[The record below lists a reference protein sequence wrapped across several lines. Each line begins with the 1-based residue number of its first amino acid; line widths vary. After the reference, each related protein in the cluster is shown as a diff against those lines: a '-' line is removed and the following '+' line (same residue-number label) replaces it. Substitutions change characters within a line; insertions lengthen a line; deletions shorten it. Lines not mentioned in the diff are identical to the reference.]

1 MERIVLE
8 SPVERRS
15 ASEPAFPMSSKSDLQ
30 MNSRRALLAVLIAG
44 GQSLPVSAGCFDW
57 LFGCK
62 TTPQPTPFAVG
73 VMPQTTIT
81 PLGPPVPV
89 GQPFITTPQ
98 TSMGFVQPMGGAVA
112 QFPVAGSQ
120 PYATAFSGNFVS
132 PMVVNNPS
140 VLSGMPVNPNA
151 PQVSAFRGMAQP
163 MQTAPVTNTWWGAT
177 APQTS
182 FNAAAAYNAPA
193 AAPVASGTWTHPMQV
208 SPTQPPET
216 SNGWFGMKQ
225 GNSYQTTYNN
235 VPTTVYRPVQQIDP
249 ATGQMVIVQQ
259 PCQTTTQQVQRTPT
273 STLQHVPTTPPA
285 SPYSAEPGCGNE
297 FPGYPGGVTYPTQ
310 PAPQAN
316 YQGST
321 SYPGAAGSYDADG
334 YGSGVSQATS
344 VQPPAAGYGANG
356 YGTNGY
362 GTNGYN
368 SQIPSTAPQPLS
380 GTYSDGYSGS
390 GSTGNGYYGQGSS
403 TSPSTSAS
411 PSYPAAPS
419 YPTTPAAPSSPNG
432 SGGYGDASTVE
443 QPRLQAPPLGSS
455 GSSSSGSS
463 SSNYPSDNGSSSG
476 YQSGNGS
483 SGNSSSGSYPSGGS
497 SSSNYPADNSSGNY
511 SSGSGSSNN
520 YSSGSNS
527 SASSSSNDSSTGSYS
542 SENRSTGNYGSTPG
556 SSSTSSGSGTGKY
569 DSSSYSS
576 GSNSSSSYS
585 TPSNPVSSTYSDL
598 PPIPA
603 ADDYEPPAWNGTNPN
618 GNRPQQGSPA
628 QPGQP
633 GSATPRISPPSWA
646 DRTAMRTNEPLREPG
661 YDSARRG
668 EATSNRAAT
677 PSAWQRASFPPA
689 NPPAPAQ
696 PPKRDTGG
704 WVPAN
709 PSGY

>member
-1 MERIVLE
+1 MERIVFE
-8 SPVERRS
+8 SPVERHS
-15 ASEPAFPMSSKSDLQ
+15 ASEPAFPMPSKSDLQ

-44 GQSLPVSAGCFDW
+44 GQSLSASAGCFDW

-89 GQPFITTPQ
+89 GQPFVTAPQ
-98 TSMGFVQPMGGAVA
+98 SSMGFVQPMGGAVA
-112 QFPVAGSQ
+112 QFPVAGTQ
-120 PYATAFSGNFVS
+120 AHAMAFSGNFVS

-182 FNAAAAYNAPA
+182 FNAAAAFNAPA
-193 AAPVASGTWTHPMQV
+193 ASGSWTHPMQV

-216 SNGWFGMKQ
+216 SNGWMGMKH

-297 FPGYPGGVTYPTQ
+297 FPGHPGGVTYPTQ
-310 PAPQAN
+310 PTPQTN

-321 SYPGAAGSYDADG
+321 SYPGATGPYDANG

-344 VQPPAAGYGANG
+344 VQPPVAGYGSNG
-356 YGTNGY
+356 YDTNGY
-362 GTNGYN
+362 GN

-380 GTYSDGYSGS
+380 GSYSGS
-390 GSTGNGYYGQGSS
+390 GSTDNGYYGQGSS
-403 TSPSTSAS
+403 TSPGTSAS
-411 PSYPAAPS
+411 PSYPTAPS

-432 SGGYGDASTVE
+432 SGGYGDASAVE

-455 GSSSSGSS
+455 GSNSSGSS
-463 SSNYPSDNGSSSG
+463 SSNYPPDN
-476 YQSGNGS
+476 
-483 SGNSSSGSYPSGGS
+483 
-497 SSSNYPADNSSGNY
+497 
-511 SSGSGSSNN
+511 GSSNN
-520 YSSGSNS
+520 YSSGGSSSSSYPSGSNS
-527 SASSSSNDSSTGSYS
+527 SNNYS
-542 SENRSTGNYGSTPG
+542 SGDSTSGNYGSPSGG
-556 SSSTSSGSGTGKY
+556 SSSGSGSGAGRY
-569 DSSSYSS
+569 DSSSYSGGNS
-576 GSNSSSSYS
+576 GNSS
-585 TPSNPVSSTYSDL
+585 TPSNPVSSKYSDL

-603 ADDYEPPAWNGTNPN
+603 ADDYEPPAWNGNNPN
-618 GNRPQQGSPA
+618 GNRPQPGSPA

-661 YDSARRG
+661 YDATRRG

-689 NPPAPAQ
+689 NPPAAAQ